1 MLLSPI
7 GRAEARL
14 DRAWRNSAGAS
25 RRTRVSAA
33 DRHPNTAQPAVVAPE
48 TRRLE
53 FFGSRHAPSSVH
65 GSGRR
70 DQDVAGQ
77 RDHGVAGRTDCAET
91 DRACKLGRISRVVPQ
106 RGESEARRMREGA
119 SEFTVTTDI
128 TSFQNDANQRAGSG
142 EGRAGLALGTA
153 SSPVMY
159 CARPKPNDQ
168 SCGPFSTYPMK
179 TSSGATPTAPSRLA
193 ISA

>member
-1 MLLSPI
+1 MTQTL
-7 GRAEARL
+7 R
-14 DRAWRNSAGAS
+14 
-25 RRTRVSAA
+25 
-33 DRHPNTAQPAVVAPE
+33 
-48 TRRLE
+48 
-53 FFGSRHAPSSVH
+53 
-65 GSGRR
+65 SGRWT
-70 DQDVAGQ
+70 AGT
-77 RDHGVAGRTDCAET
+77 VVTSLLLLAGCSSGTGSSSYQEPDCAGVLASALQGVRADDTSGAT
-91 DRACKLGRISRVVPQ
+91 DS
-106 RGESEARRMREGA
+106 